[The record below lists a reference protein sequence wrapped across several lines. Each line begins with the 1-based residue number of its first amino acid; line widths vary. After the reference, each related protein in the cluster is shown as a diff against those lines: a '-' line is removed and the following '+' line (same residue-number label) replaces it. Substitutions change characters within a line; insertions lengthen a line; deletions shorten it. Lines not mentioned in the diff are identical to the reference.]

1 MWYDDLFL
9 LMKKEVPFLVFNDT
23 YISVFWWGLC
33 CSSLVFCV
41 VLLCVFTFWLPCCDV
56 RYEFRIK
63 GMIDLSLAPVD
74 CVCLCWLY
82 LFTCGVVQHIL
93 CCVFRRLCCQFLWIV
108 HFWLPFH
115 YSLPFIYGPK
125 PPYLSKM
132 MWHAGVFPN
141 VYKMPTLKHNQANT
155 IKINLY
161 NFNWLVYIL
170 YFLRS
175 CEMIHVVMQLLL
187 RTQQVI
193 VNSED
198 DRFL

>member
-1 MWYDDLFL
+1 MCLYL
-9 LMKKEVPFLVFNDT
+9 PS
-23 YISVFWWGLC
+23 SVLWCPLRFPHKAMFG
-33 CSSLVFCV
+33 SSLPPV
-41 VLLCVFTFWLPCCDV
+41 VCGLVHVLFVL
-56 RYEFRIK
+56 
-63 GMIDLSLAPVD
+63 
-74 CVCLCWLY
+74 LY
-82 LFTCGVVQHIL
+82 LFACGVVQHIL

-132 MWHAGVFPN
+132 MWHASVFPN
-141 VYKMPTLKHNQANT
+141 VYKMPTLKYNQANT